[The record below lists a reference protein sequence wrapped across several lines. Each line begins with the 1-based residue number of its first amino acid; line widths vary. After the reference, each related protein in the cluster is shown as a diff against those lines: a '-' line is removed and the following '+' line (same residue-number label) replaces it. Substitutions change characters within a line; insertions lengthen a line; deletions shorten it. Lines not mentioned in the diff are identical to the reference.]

1 MQNFPITRAPS
12 TLPPPPNLEEAKEV
26 PAGKTLP
33 GPFCCLI
40 GSFCGL
46 AASLPS
52 LLTPLAA
59 VAPMAVIGSVA
70 TVFYKSEVDKRIAER
85 EVTQQYLK
93 TIHQYLKNQPKLSSS
108 RVQTTRQQTPSEPAN
123 V

>member
-1 MQNFPITRAPS
+1 MRNSPITRAPS
-12 TLPPPPNLEEAKEV
+12 TLPPPPNLEDAEEV

-33 GPFCCLI
+33 GPCCCLI
-40 GSFCGL
+40 GSVCGL

-59 VAPMAVIGSVA
+59 IAPMAVIGSTAAVL
-70 TVFYKSEVDKRIAER
+70 YKGEFDKRIAER
-85 EVTQQYLK
+85 EVNQQYLK

-108 RVQTTRQQTPSEPAN
+108 RVQTTRQQTTSEPGN